1 MAWFIF
7 IGDLFVMLFMTIL
20 VVWVSM
26 KSSHELL
33 DFSAQIP
40 LQEEEDN
47 G

>member
-7 IGDLFVMLFMTIL
+7 VGDLLVMLFMTIL

-26 KSSHELL
+26 KSSRELL